1 GLAATRVLLLRTR
14 YSKGTV
20 RRCGV
25 TFHPSKRTL
34 QVSSAKLHS
43 TPACTKSI
51 LAQRTQCR
59 QRVISGDSVALVQSE
74 IKAQARRFSVICEN
88 LFENSVHRSG
98 IGSLLYV
105 DPSTYQPVANVVW
118 FEGDDAIKHFSAFFV
133 LAQQS
138 IGHGGTSEDLYV
150 SRIQLGCPLEVAHG
164 ITPTALTAVDE
175 SGPFKNS
182 CAVGQGTDGDG
193 ELVTRGVVIE
203 VAWVKVSSQ

>member
-1 GLAATRVLLLRTR
+1 MLNRQVALASPRTDHGINIKDVHAVQGILRYGRKLECSATFQQRLFFSPKCGINQAQDAERWAVIRLCANRFLLLRTR
-14 YSKGTV
+14 DSKGDL
-20 RRCGV
+20 RSGCIS
-25 TFHPSKRTL
+25 FHPSYRTL

-118 FEGDDAIKHFSAFFV
+118 FEGDDAIKHFSALFV
-133 LAQQS
+133 LAQ
-138 IGHGGTSEDLYV
+138 
-150 SRIQLGCPLEVAHG
+150 
-164 ITPTALTAVDE
+164 
-175 SGPFKNS
+175 
-182 CAVGQGTDGDG
+182 
-193 ELVTRGVVIE
+193 
-203 VAWVKVSSQ
+203 